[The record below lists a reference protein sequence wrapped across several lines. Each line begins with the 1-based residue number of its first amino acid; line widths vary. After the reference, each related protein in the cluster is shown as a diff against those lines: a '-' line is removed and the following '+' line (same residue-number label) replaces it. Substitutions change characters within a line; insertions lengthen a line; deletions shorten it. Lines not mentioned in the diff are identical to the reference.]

1 MFSLSTELLIVCQ
14 NKEKL
19 SHYYKIIK
27 ELGLQQ
33 VSISVSIFEARQVI
47 IQKKIDVILVDI
59 PFEKEN
65 NINHTIVLQ
74 QFVNETVN
82 EMPYCGFIFVTNH
95 VNFCLNNCYIF
106 DIIKTNAL
114 KSHDILNSLNTIRTK
129 VKKFKRS
136 QIESSQYT
144 VNSQENFKFYNNNVL
159 VLNGQDKILT
169 SLAKNKKIPLI
180 MYGETGTG
188 KEELVKVLYQKRV
201 SNEGDIPFIT
211 VNCPLLGDDLT
222 SSLLFGHKKG
232 SFTGAN
238 ETTNGYIAAANG
250 GILFLDEVHTLD
262 QATQRKLLRVL
273 NDGSYARVGETKV
286 CYSHFQLV
294 AATTKDLDE
303 EVESGR
309 MLPDFKYRISGA
321 EIHLEPLRERLQDI
335 PSFVKLFFK
344 RENIE
349 VSESLILEIG
359 KKCQNVYW
367 KGNIRQ
373 LFRTLQKMIIYA
385 QLEEEELQLK
395 HLLLPQKEIL
405 NNKQLEEASYTPH
418 EFDHNSSNVT
428 DAEYQILEL
437 LKNAFSQDCPLNDLL
452 DKIEKFVLIKAISRH
467 DSIAKAHSALQ
478 ISRNAIDA
486 KRKKYH
492 I

>member
-1 MFSLSTELLIVCQ
+1 MFSLSVELLIVCQ

-19 SHYYKIIK
+19 SRYYNITK

-33 VSISVSIFEARQVI
+33 VSISASIFEARQVLLE
-47 IQKKIDVILVDI
+47 KKFDVILFDI
-59 PFEKEN
+59 PFDKDN
-65 NINHTIVLQ
+65 NINYTSDLQ
-74 QFVNETVN
+74 QFVNEVVI
-82 EMPYCGFIFVTNH
+82 EFPYCGFIFVTNH
-95 VNFCLNNCYIF
+95 NGFCLNNCYVF
-106 DIIKTNAL
+106 DIIQCNSL
-114 KSHDILNSLNTIRTK
+114 KSKDILNSLNIIRSK
-129 VKKFKRS
+129 IKNFKNCLT
-136 QIESSQYT
+136 ESNQSI
-144 VNSQENFKFYNNNVL
+144 VNTNETFKFYNNNVL
-159 VLNGQDKILT
+159 VLNGQDKVLT

-201 SNEGDIPFIT
+201 KNEGEIPFVT

-238 ETTNGYIAAANG
+238 ETTNGYIADANG

-309 MLPDFKYRISGA
+309 MLADFKYRISGA

-335 PSFVKLFFK
+335 PSFVKLFFR

-349 VSESLILEIG
+349 INENLILEIA

-385 QLEEEELQLK
+385 QLEEEDLQLK

-405 NNKQLEEASYTPH
+405 NNKQIEEVTYAADK
-418 EFDHNSSNVT
+418 FDNKVNNVT

-437 LKNAFSQDCPLNDLL
+437 LKKAFSEDCPLNDLL

-467 DSIAKAHSALQ
+467 DSIAKAHAALQ

>member
-1 MFSLSTELLIVCQ
+1 
-14 NKEKL
+14 
-19 SHYYKIIK
+19 
-27 ELGLQQ
+27 
-33 VSISVSIFEARQVI
+33 
-47 IQKKIDVILVDI
+47 
-59 PFEKEN
+59 
-65 NINHTIVLQ
+65 
-74 QFVNETVN
+74 
-82 EMPYCGFIFVTNH
+82 
-95 VNFCLNNCYIF
+95 
-106 DIIKTNAL
+106 
-114 KSHDILNSLNTIRTK
+114 
-129 VKKFKRS
+129 
-136 QIESSQYT
+136 
-144 VNSQENFKFYNNNVL
+144 
-159 VLNGQDKILT
+159 
-169 SLAKNKKIPLI
+169 

-349 VSESLILEIG
+349 VSEILILEIG

-385 QLEEEELQLK
+385 QLEEEKLQLK